1 MEAEYRDRA
10 TRPWLVALRERLAK
24 SPLHW
29 GTPVVCNYCK
39 KGNLLAI
46 GTLVGFKGGYRHW
59 HCMPRG
65 KR

>member
-10 TRPWLVALRERLAK
+10 TRPWLVALRAKLAK

-39 KGNLLAI
+39 QGN